1 MSPRIRSES
10 VAARNVVH
18 SEAKIPLDA
27 TEAKTEAEAHT
38 AIMVEIDPTVDMADE
53 VADRVADTCDM
64 EIVNSPATANKPA
77 SVSNAMTA
85 GSRTDSETND
95 KRGNSFNNQPFQG
108 NRDEWNRSGD
118 RETERNTSFNRLSS
132 EGRSWN
138 ATPGKKQ
145 VKIDLTKS
153 KSPERTRDGGNGG
166 QSMNRKAYDA
176 NAGERKVRRLEVMQ
190 DCKSAPPALEPEAE
204 PASSI
209 EDGVEPEEKD
219 EEEKRVPQEA
229 SEDFEPVPTNDEGV
243 ELRRVRYFHD
253 YLGSQ
258 VINAID
264 EEDIDEVL
272 RILEIPKRYDW
283 MKTEP
288 MIDPDLKRTVYQ
300 GRCHFCE
307 GVHNYMDC
315 PTSTEEERHKM
326 RWRWGW

>member
-1 MSPRIRSES
+1 MRYGIREQPRDSDQPREREQRHDSWQSYGKRNERQGDAPRSKWSRSPS
-10 VAARNVVH
+10 VQ
-18 SEAKIPLDA
+18 
-27 TEAKTEAEAHT
+27 
-38 AIMVEIDPTVDMADE
+38 
-53 VADRVADTCDM
+53 
-64 EIVNSPATANKPA
+64 
-77 SVSNAMTA
+77 
-85 GSRTDSETND
+85 
-95 KRGNSFNNQPFQG
+95 RGNSFNNQPFQG

-118 RETERNTSFNRLSS
+118 RETERNTSFNRSSS

-190 DCKSAPPALEPEAE
+190 DCKSAPPAREPEAE

-229 SEDFEPVPTNDEGV
+229 SEDFEPVPSDDEGV

-272 RILEIPKRYDW
+272 RILEIPRD
-283 MKTEP
+283 T
-288 MIDPDLKRTVYQ
+288 T
-300 GRCHFCE
+300 G
-307 GVHNYMDC
+307 
-315 PTSTEEERHKM
+315 
-326 RWRWGW
+326 

>member
-1 MSPRIRSES
+1 
-10 VAARNVVH
+10 
-18 SEAKIPLDA
+18 
-27 TEAKTEAEAHT
+27 
-38 AIMVEIDPTVDMADE
+38 
-53 VADRVADTCDM
+53 
-64 EIVNSPATANKPA
+64 
-77 SVSNAMTA
+77 
-85 GSRTDSETND
+85 
-95 KRGNSFNNQPFQG
+95 
-108 NRDEWNRSGD
+108 
-118 RETERNTSFNRLSS
+118 
-132 EGRSWN
+132 
-138 ATPGKKQ
+138 
-145 VKIDLTKS
+145 
-153 KSPERTRDGGNGG
+153 
-166 QSMNRKAYDA
+166 MNRKAYDA

-190 DCKSAPPALEPEAE
+190 DCKSAPPAREPEAE

-229 SEDFEPVPTNDEGV
+229 SEDFESVPSNDEGV

-307 GVHNYMDC
+307 GVHNYMDS